1 MNFNLLFV
9 LYRKYG
15 ICTLK
20 TLNPPPPNTINHK
33 NKLKKPSQ
41 DFVISEKV
49 KKSRLLRPFLKIYT
63 ENNTV
68 HNTLLTI

>member
-1 MNFNLLFV
+1 MNFNHLFV
-9 LYRKYG
+9 PYRKYG

-41 DFVISEKV
+41 DFVISEKI
-49 KKSRLLRPFLKIYT
+49 KILRPYLKIYT
-63 ENNTV
+63 KNNAV
-68 HNTLLTI
+68 YNTL